1 VSTLKVLA
9 DPLSGSAV
17 GRLLTGARWRLAA
30 ADVAALWRALFA
42 GRLVAPALVAEL
54 VRPRSDV
61 PSEKARYGLGFWLHP
76 RTRAVVLE
84 GADAGVSCRSVCDPE
99 AGVTHTVLANWTDGA
114 WPLARYLAE
123 RLTP

>member
-1 VSTLKVLA
+1 VLHL
-9 DPLSGSAV
+9 PVRGSGDGGV
-17 GRLLTGARWRLAA
+17 FTTA

-42 GRLVAPALVAEL
+42 GRLVGPALVAEL

-76 RTRAVVLE
+76 RTSAVVLE
-84 GADAGVSCRSVCDPE
+84 GYDAGISFRSVCDPD

-114 WPLARYLAE
+114 WPLARYLAQ